1 MKQFIWFIAAIIIM
15 ASCEQKSQ
23 YRQAVEAGLA
33 SGERFDTLFFGYYLG
48 MTQKQFFDRSWQLNK
63 DSLVYQ
69 GPVNQTVQYDLRDK
83 QLNYP
88 AAMNFY
94 PNFYKDRAWEMPV
107 KFEYRG
113 WAPWNKE
120 RSATALRKDVLRLLE
135 EWHGEGFF
143 EVSHPFDTTAYVKI
157 DGNRRI
163 TVVRD
168 FGDKYVNVTY
178 TDMTL
183 EKETQA
189 EKKKMYE
196 EGRKRLKKERE
207 KLKELE
213 R

>member
-1 MKQFIWFIAAIIIM
+1 MKKYTWLIIALITSIG
-15 ASCEQKSQ
+15 CEQKSQ
-23 YRQAVEAGLA
+23 YRQALEEGLA

-48 MTQKQFFDRSWQLNK
+48 MNKKQFFDRSWQLNK

-94 PNFYKDRAWEMPV
+94 PTFHKDRSWEFPV

-120 RSATALRKDVLRLLE
+120 RSATALRKDVLNLLE

-168 FGDKYVNVTY
+168 LGDKYVNVTY

-183 EKETQA
+183 EKQGEA
-189 EKKKMYE
+189 EQEKVYE
-196 EGRKRLKKERE
+196 EGRKRLKEERE
-207 KLKELE
+207 KLKKLE
-213 R
+213 H

>member
-1 MKQFIWFIAAIIIM
+1 MKQLIWIIAAIIIM

-23 YRQAVEAGLA
+23 YRQAVDEGLA

-48 MTQKQFFDRSWQLNK
+48 MNKKQFFDRSWELNK

-94 PNFYKDRAWEMPV
+94 PIFHKDRSWEFPV

-120 RSATALRKDVLRLLE
+120 RSATALRKDVLNLLE

-168 FGDKYVNVTY
+168 LGDKYVNVTY

-183 EKETQA
+183 EKQGEADQ
-189 EKKKMYE
+189 KKVYE
-196 EGRKRLKKERE
+196 EGRKRLKEERE
-207 KLKELE
+207 KLKKLE